1 MNHAEI
7 YAMLEAEAA
16 RAGLPITY
24 TRDLTYHDLRAI
36 ESREAGE
43 PFLWALY
50 DAGTHL
56 YFARRNGER
65 SYRCEMMPAI
75 ISRAWP
81 GAAFYVFDGSKLVT
95 CRDNAEAADMIR
107 AIPGND

>member
-1 MNHAEI
+1 MNHAET
-7 YAMLEAEAA
+7 YAALEAEAA
-16 RAGLPITY
+16 RQGLPVTY
-24 TRDLTYHDLRAI
+24 TRDLTYHDRRSI
-36 ESREAGE
+36 ESREPGE

-65 SYRCEMMPAI
+65 SFRCEFMPGI
-75 ISRAWP
+75 ISRTWP
-81 GAAFYVFDGSKLVT
+81 SALFYVWTGSALVP

-107 AIPGND
+107 AIPGHD

>member
-1 MNHAEI
+1 MDAYTAI
-7 YAMLEAEAA
+7 EAESA
-16 RAGLPITY
+16 RQGLPLTFR
-24 TRDLTYHDLRAI
+24 RDLTYHDLRAI
-36 ESREAGE
+36 NSRPAGE

-65 SYRCEMMPAI
+65 SYRCEWMPGI
-75 ISRAWP
+75 IAECWP
-81 GAAFYVFDGSKLVT
+81 SALFYVWTGSELVP
-95 CRDNAEAADMIR
+95 CRDASEAAEMIR

>member
-36 ESREAGE
+36 
-43 PFLWALY
+43 
-50 DAGTHL
+50 
-56 YFARRNGER
+56 
-65 SYRCEMMPAI
+65 
-75 ISRAWP
+75 
-81 GAAFYVFDGSKLVT
+81 
-95 CRDNAEAADMIR
+95 
-107 AIPGND
+107 